1 MIAMF
6 QLKMILFLSVS
17 MQYSFAFAQS
27 AKQSDGQNDKRPN
40 IVLIMTD
47 QHQAAAMSIAGNINL
62 KTPNL
67 DKLAKN
73 GVRFENAYVTFPLC
87 TPSRSSIMTGKMP
100 HTLGIN
106 SNEKEEREMRSED
119 KANSLGNIL
128 KNAGYDCAYGGKW
141 HAHEAEMV
149 EGNGFERIADFG
161 DIGLAEKCISYLS
174 KRKESVIPFFLVA
187 SFDNPHNICEWARN
201 EPLAYGNIAS
211 VPVKDTPELP
221 INFKKSETFP
231 EALEIEQNASLKI
244 YPTQNYSEEDWRH
257 YRYAYYK
264 LVEKVD
270 QEIGKILDTLADLGL
285 DKNTLIIFT
294 SDHGDGN
301 ASHGWNQK
309 TALFQESIKVP
320 FIMSYNGND
329 QPNNIN
335 NKKLISNGLDLYP
348 TICDFAGVPIPEDL
362 LGKSIKP
369 ILEGKKDN
377 NDREF
382 VVVETKFG
390 GKHAQGTL
398 GRALIEKK
406 YKYVLYSWGKHR
418 EQLFDLENDPNEMNN
433 LVGLKSHSNKIDEC
447 RQKLLDWCKETKDTK
462 FLRKVILP
470 TTSTIHSSELFVR
483 PY

>member
-1 MIAMF
+1 M
-6 QLKMILFLSVS
+6 KMILFLSIPMLS
-17 MQYSFAFAQS
+17 YIGFAQS
-27 AKQSDGQNDKRPN
+27 AKKNDRLIDNRPN

-47 QHQAAAMSIAGNINL
+47 QHQAEALSIAGNSDL

-100 HTLGIN
+100 HTLGVN
-106 SNEKEEREMRSED
+106 SNEKSEKRMRQQDKEMG
-119 KANSLGNIL
+119 LGNLL
-128 KNAGYDCAYGGKW
+128 KAAGYDCAYGGKW

-149 EGNGFERIADFG
+149 KGNGFEMIGEFG

-174 KRKESVIPFFLVA
+174 ARKESQKPFFMVA

-211 VPVKDTPELP
+211 VSLTDTPELP
-221 INFKKSETFP
+221 VNFKKSKTFP
-231 EALEIEQNASLKI
+231 EALQIEQAASKRI
-244 YPTQNYSEEDWRH
+244 YPTEQYSENDWRQ
-257 YRYAYYK
+257 YRYTYYR

-270 QEIGKILDTLADLGL
+270 QEIGKIIDAIADLGL
-285 DKNTLIIFT
+285 NENTVIIFT

-320 FIMSYNGND
+320 FIITFNGTGQNK
-329 QPNNIN
+329 NTIN
-335 NKKLISNGLDLYP
+335 NKLVSNGLDLYP
-348 TICDFAGVPIPEDL
+348 TVLDFAGIPVPENL
-362 LGKSIKP
+362 LGNSIKP
-369 ILEGKKDN
+369 ILEGKKEKD
-377 NDREF
+377 DREF
-382 VVVETKFG
+382 VVVETKFE
-390 GKHAQGTL
+390 GKHAHGTL
-398 GRALIEKK
+398 GRALITKK

-418 EQLFDLENDPNEMNN
+418 EQFFDLESDPYEMNN
-433 LVGLKSHSNKIDEC
+433 LVGLNSHSKEIDAS

-462 FLRKVILP
+462 FLRKLILP
-470 TTSTIHSSELFVR
+470 SNSTIHSSELFDK